1 MVSLYLYI
9 TSNNITLWNM
19 EEQKKIERDLMSQ
32 EEFEDYISKGIVVL
46 HLITYNGIHK
56 FKSVRRAIRRGH
68 MTTEGI
74 IMPRRPFNNRANTS
88 EGKGTHSR
96 STNELKKKIY
106 GQLRQCQRR
115 AS

>member
-1 MVSLYLYI
+1 
-9 TSNNITLWNM
+9 M

-32 EEFEDYISKGIVVL
+32 EEFEDYISKGIMVL
-46 HLITYNGIHK
+46 HLITYDGVRR
-56 FKSVRRAIRRGH
+56 FKSIRRAIRRGN

-74 IMPRRPFNNRANTS
+74 AIPKRPFNNKANTS
-88 EGKGTHSR
+88 KRRGVHSR

-106 GQLRQCQRR
+106 GQLKQYQRR